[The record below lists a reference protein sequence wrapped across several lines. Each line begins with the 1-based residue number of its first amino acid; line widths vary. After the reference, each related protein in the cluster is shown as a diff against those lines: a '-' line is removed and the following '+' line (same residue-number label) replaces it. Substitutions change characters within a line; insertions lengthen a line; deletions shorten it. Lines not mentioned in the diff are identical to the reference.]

1 MKTQQTHVLE
11 LQVLKIMDL
20 NIYKIKKIVLLLQRK
35 KELYWLIVYKKILK
49 TFKKLINLKKKK

>member
-11 LQVLKIMDL
+11 LLALKIMDL

-35 KELYWLIVYKKILK
+35 KELY
-49 TFKKLINLKKKK
+49 

>member
-35 KELYWLIVYKKILK
+35 KELY
-49 TFKKLINLKKKK
+49 

>member
-11 LQVLKIMDL
+11 LLVLKIMDL